1 MTHPLPNLR
10 LQRFVNPAVEPDAAY
25 GEARRAILGGDAF
38 ATAAREITCWPG
50 YAETPLV
57 ALDGL
62 ARAAGVAQ
70 IRYKDEAGRFGL
82 GSFKALGGAYA
93 VSRLLIR
100 EIEARTGEKGVSV
113 ADLLSGRFA
122 DLTRTLCVTCATD
135 GNHGRSV
142 AWGAERFGCQCV
154 IYVHAT
160 VSRGRVDAIA
170 HYGAEVVRTA
180 GNYDDAVRQ
189 AAEDAARLGRFVVS
203 DTSYPGYMDVP
214 KDVMQGYAVMA
225 DEALR
230 QFGDESGQRPTHV
243 FLQGGVGGLA
253 AAVLAHF
260 WETLEARGEA
270 RPRFI
275 VVEPDKAAC
284 LYESARAGEPV
295 AVHGDLD
302 TVMAGLA
309 CGEVSLLAWEMLRP
323 GAQAFLTIDDA
334 SAMETMRILADGR
347 YGDAPMVAGE
357 SAVAGLAGC
366 LGAAADARARA
377 ELGLDAS
384 SRVLVFGSEGAT
396 DPALYEQIVGKS
408 AQAVTADAA
417 GVQKARAA

>member
-1 MTHPLPNLR
+1 VTHPLPHLR
-10 LQRFVNPAVEPDAAY
+10 LQRTLNHRAATPEAEY
-25 GEARRAILGGDAF
+25 GLAQRTILGGAAF
-38 ATAAREITCWPG
+38 TLAADEIKRWPG
-50 YAETPLV
+50 YAPTPLV
-57 ALDGL
+57 PLSRL
-62 ARAAGVAQ
+62 ARTVDIAS
-70 IRYKDEAGRFGL
+70 IHYKDEAGRFGL

-100 EIEARTGEKGVSV
+100 EIESRTGTTNVGVS
-113 ADLLSGRFA
+113 DLLTGKYAAIARA
-122 DLTRTLCVTCATD
+122 ITVTCATD

-142 AWGAERFGCQCV
+142 AWGAQRFGCQCV

-160 VSRGRVDAIA
+160 VSDGRADAIA
-170 HYGAEVVRTA
+170 QFGAEVVRTT

-203 DTSYPGYMDVP
+203 DTSYEGYMEVP

-230 QFGDESGQRPTHV
+230 QMPDGQLPTHV

-253 AAVLAHF
+253 AAVCAHL
-260 WETLEARGEA
+260 WETLGAK

-284 LYESARAGEPV
+284 LYESARAGHPV

-309 CGEVSLLAWEMLRP
+309 CGEVSLLAWEILKP
-323 GAQAFLTIDDA
+323 GVQAFLTIDDE
-334 SAMETMRILADGR
+334 SALEAMRILAEGR
-347 YGDAPMVAGE
+347 FGDAPLVAGE
-357 SAVAGLAGC
+357 SAVAGLVGC
-366 LGAAADARARA
+366 LGAAADPALRAA
-377 ELGLDAS
+377 LGLDAN

-396 DPALYEQIVGKS
+396 DPALYQRIVGKP
-408 AQAVTADAA
+408 AEAIRKAA
-417 GVQKARAA
+417 

>member
-1 MTHPLPNLR
+1 MR
-10 LQRFVNPAVEPDAAY
+10 AEPGHD
-25 GEARRAILGGDAF
+25 ARRPLRQAPASRARRSAF
-38 ATAAREITCWPG
+38 VRAAAQIRRWPG
-50 YAETPLV
+50 YAPTPLV

-70 IRYKDEAGRFGL
+70 ILYKDEGDRFGL

-93 VSRLLIR
+93 VSRLLLR
-100 EIEARTGEKGVSV
+100 EIGNRRGVSDV
-113 ADLLSGRFA
+113 SVDDLLSGRYA
-122 DLTRTLCVTCATD
+122 DVVQDITVTCATD

-142 AWGAERFGCQCV
+142 AWGAQRFGCQCV
-154 IYVHAT
+154 IYIHAT
-160 VSRGRVDAIA
+160 VSEGRKAAIEQ
-170 HYGAEVVRTA
+170 YGAQVIRTA
-180 GNYDDAVRQ
+180 GNYDDSVRQ

-203 DTSYPGYMDVP
+203 DTSYEGYMEVP

-230 QFGDESGQRPTHV
+230 QLPDGQLPTHV

-253 AAVLAHF
+253 AAVCAHF
-260 WETLEARGEA
+260 WEVLGDK

-275 VVEPDKAAC
+275 VVEPEKAAC
-284 LYESARAGEPV
+284 LYESARAGKPV

-309 CGEVSLLAWEMLRP
+309 CGEVSLLAWEVLHP
-323 GAQAFLTIDDA
+323 GAHAFLTIDDA
-334 SAMETMRILADGR
+334 SALESVRLLADGA
-347 YGDAPMVAGE
+347 YGDAPIVAGE

-366 LGAAADARARA
+366 LGAMADPATR
-377 ELGLDAS
+377 EQLGLTEA

-396 DPALYEQIVGKS
+396 DVALYQRIVGRLPEDVRK
-408 AQAVTADAA
+408 AA
-417 GVQKARAA
+417 